1 LLQLADDDDA
11 DAMLK
16 VVKRARGWRQCASRS
31 ILQPNPLVG
40 AEIERRDG
48 GKEEED
54 HGMMLERKKSEGDE
68 ARTWKYWLLPFAVYI
83 KQYYSLWWA
92 KLLVPE
98 EPSEAAR
105 SGDNSPDCACFIV
118 T

>member
-1 LLQLADDDDA
+1 LLQLADDDD
-11 DAMLK
+11 DDGGLVMLK

-68 ARTWKYWLLPFAVYI
+68 PRTCKYWLLPFAVYI
-83 KQYYSLWWA
+83 KQYYSLWWPSWC
-92 KLLVPE
+92 LRNQVRLQEVVPT
-98 EPSEAAR
+98 PQ
-105 SGDNSPDCACFIV
+105 IV
-118 T
+118 HVYL